1 MDVDAFRQ
9 FLKAGG
15 RSVNAALRAVE
26 YVRQFEEYLELND
39 VDLDDADPYDLE
51 SYVAGLEA
59 EPGISAKLDLW
70 GITYY
75 YQFVDDPIMVH
86 VAATMRRDRVEQT
99 PFRLRQFRGIDQNTT
114 DRLAAAG
121 IRSVEDLLKVGTSA
135 SDRAALAVQADVP
148 IAEVEEL
155 VRLADLARVPGL
167 KSIRA
172 RLYLDAGVR
181 SVADLAARDAEGLT
195 SILREFVAETGF
207 DGIAPLAG
215 ETRHAIEIARKLPP
229 LITW

>member
-1 MDVDAFRQ
+1 MDTEGFRR

-15 RSVNAALRAVE
+15 RSVNAALRAME
-26 YVRQFEEYLELND
+26 YVARFEEYLALNE
-39 VDLDDADPYDLE
+39 VELDDADPYDLE

-59 EPGISAKLDLW
+59 EAGVSAKLDLW
-70 GITYY
+70 GIAYY

-99 PFRLRQFRGIDQNTT
+99 PFRLRQFRGVDQNTT

-121 IRSVEDLLKVGTSA
+121 IRSVEDLLKVGMTGPERTSL
-135 SDRAALAVQADVP
+135 AAQADVP

-155 VRLADLARVPGL
+155 VRLADLARIPGL

-172 RLYLDAGVR
+172 RLYLDAGIR
-181 SVADLAARDAEGLT
+181 SVSDLAGWDTDALVAR
-195 SILREFVAETGF
+195 LRNFVAETGF
-207 DGIAPLAG
+207 DGIAPLPG
-215 ETRHAIEIARKLPP
+215 EARHAIETAGKLPP

>member
-1 MDVDAFRQ
+1 MDVEAFRQ

-15 RSVNAALRAVE
+15 RSVNAALRAIE
-26 YVRQFEEYLELND
+26 YVRRFEEYLALND

-59 EPGISAKLDLW
+59 EPGVSAKLDLW

-99 PFRLRQFRGIDQNTT
+99 PFRLRQFRGVDQNTT

-121 IRSVEDLLKVGTSA
+121 IRSVEDLVKVGTSA
-135 SDRAALAVQADVP
+135 SDRTALATQADVP
-148 IAEVEEL
+148 IGEVEEL
-155 VRLADLARVPGL
+155 VRLADLARIPGL

-172 RLYLDAGVR
+172 RLYLDAGVG
-181 SVADLAARDAEGLT
+181 SVCELSAWDADALT
-195 SILREFVAETGF
+195 TMLREFVTETGF
-207 DGIAPLAG
+207 DGIAPLPG
-215 ETRHAIEIARKLPP
+215 EARHAIETARKLPS